1 MVAALL
7 APRAPD
13 RPLQAFRWPRLWSE
27 RRPLLE
33 RQHDRL
39 EAQLERL
46 IERHCDGRVE
56 LDPAE
61 ASQEWC
67 EGTLLLRRLSQHLRL
82 EERWLVQA
90 SAFCGGHRA
99 SHRQAAERAVE
110 AFRVGGHLRLARLQW
125 LMDIQEW
132 FDHHRLGAD
141 AIAYARADRNSVE
154 IGSDQSASD

>member
-13 RPLQAFRWPRLWSE
+13 RPLQSFRWPRLWSE

-39 EAQLERL
+39 EAQLEGM
-46 IERHCDGRVE
+46 IERHSDGRVE

-61 ASQEWC
+61 ADHEWS
-67 EGTLLLRRLSQHLRL
+67 EGNLLLRRLSQHLRL
-82 EERWLVQA
+82 EERWLLQA
-90 SAFCGGHRA
+90 DAFCVGHRA
-99 SHRQAAERAVE
+99 SHRQAAERAIR
-110 AFRVGGHLRLARLQW
+110 AFRTGGHLRQARMPW
-125 LMDIQEW
+125 LLEIKEW

-141 AIAYARADRNSVE
+141 AIAYSRADRN
-154 IGSDQSASD
+154 GDASGGD